1 MSQTRIEQLIN
12 EIYEFVEECK
22 PTPLSQSK
30 IIVPKD
36 QLLDLIDELKR
47 RTPDEIKRYQ
57 KIIANR
63 DTIIAQAEEKAQE
76 IESAARERAQ
86 QMVDETKIMQDAYKQ
101 ANDLI
106 QDATVKAEDVRNS
119 AEEFSESVRTG
130 ILSYAGDI
138 MNIVEG
144 VLSSSYNEI
153 KERNENLLGT
163 LQEKLDL
170 VSSNRREIFEQLNS
184 DGDSSE
190 QSLDYDETDFNSDE
204 E

>member
-36 QLLDLIDELKR
+36 QLLDLVDELKR

-76 IESAARERAQ
+76 IEAQAREHAQ

-106 QDATVKAEDVRNS
+106 QDATVKAEEIRSS
-119 AEEFSESVRTG
+119 ADEYSENVRTG
-130 ILSYAGDI
+130 ILNYAGDI

-144 VLSSSYNEI
+144 ILSSSF
-153 KERNENLLGT
+153 KEMKDRSDSLLGT
-163 LQEKLDL
+163 IREKLDL
-170 VSSNRREIFEQLNS
+170 VSANRREIFEQLNP
-184 DGDSSE
+184 DEAG
-190 QSLDYDETDFNSDE
+190 DETDFDESDFTNE
-204 E
+204 EE

>member
-76 IESAARERAQ
+76 IENAAKERAQ

-106 QDATVKAEDVRNS
+106 QDATSKAEEVRRS
-119 AEEFSESVRTG
+119 AEEFSDNVRTG
-130 ILSYAGDI
+130 VLSYAGDI

-153 KERNENLLGT
+153 KDRNENLLGT
-163 LQEKLDL
+163 IREKLDT
-170 VSSNRREIFEQLNS
+170 VSSNRREIFESLNA
-184 DGDSSE
+184 DPEE
-190 QSLDYDETDFNSDE
+190 QSLEYEEEDFDTE
-204 E
+204 G

>member
-63 DTIIAQAEEKAQE
+63 DTIIAQAEEKAGE
-76 IESAARERAQ
+76 IENAAKERAQ

-106 QDATVKAEDVRNS
+106 QDATSKAEEVRRS
-119 AEEFSESVRTG
+119 AEEFSDNVRTG
-130 ILSYAGDI
+130 VLSYAGDI

-153 KERNENLLGT
+153 KDRNENLLGT
-163 LQEKLDL
+163 IREKLDT
-170 VSSNRREIFEQLNS
+170 VSSNRREIFESLNA
-184 DGDSSE
+184 DPEE
-190 QSLDYDETDFNSDE
+190 QSLEYDEEDFNSE
-204 E
+204 G

>member
-22 PTPLSQSK
+22 PTPRSQSK

-57 KIIANR
+57 KIIANC
-63 DTIIAQAEEKAQE
+63 DTIIAQAEEKAVE
-76 IESAARERAQ
+76 IENAAKERAQ
-86 QMVDETKIMQDAYKQ
+86 QMVDETRIMQDAYKQ

-106 QDATVKAEDVRNS
+106 QDATTKAEETRKA
-119 AEEFSESVRTG
+119 AEDFSENVRTG
-130 ILSYAGDI
+130 VLSYAGDI

-153 KERNENLLGT
+153 KDRNENLLGT
-163 LQEKLDL
+163 IRDKLDT
-170 VSSNRREIFEQLNS
+170 VSSNRREIFEQLNA
-184 DGDSSE
+184 DPDE
-190 QSLDYDETDFNSDE
+190 QTMEYEEEDFNSE

>member
-63 DTIIAQAEEKAQE
+63 DTIIAQAEEKAVE
-76 IESAARERAQ
+76 IENAAKERAQ
-86 QMVDETKIMQDAYKQ
+86 QMVDETRIMQDAYKQ

-106 QDATVKAEDVRNS
+106 QDATAKSEEIRKAADDY
-119 AEEFSESVRTG
+119 SENIRTG
-130 ILSYAGDI
+130 VLNYAGDI

-153 KERNENLLGT
+153 KERNENLLLT
-163 LQEKLDL
+163 IKDKLDT
-170 VSSNRREIFEQLNS
+170 VSSNRREIFEQLNA
-184 DGDSSE
+184 DPDE
-190 QSLDYDETDFNSDE
+190 QTMEYEEEDFNSE

>member
-63 DTIIAQAEEKAQE
+63 DTIIAQAEEKAVE
-76 IESAARERAQ
+76 IENAAKERAQ

-101 ANDLI
+101 ANNLI
-106 QDATVKAEDVRNS
+106 QDATAKAEEVRRS
-119 AEEFSESVRTG
+119 AEEFSENVRTG
-130 ILSYAGDI
+130 VLSYAGDI

-153 KERNENLLGT
+153 KDRNENLLGT
-163 LQEKLDL
+163 IREKLDL
-170 VSSNRREIFEQLNS
+170 VSSNRREIFEQLNA
-184 DGDSSE
+184 DPDE
-190 QSLDYDETDFNSDE
+190 QSLEYDEEDFNTE
-204 E
+204 GE

>member
-12 EIYEFVEECK
+12 EIYEFVEDCK
-22 PTPLSQSK
+22 PTALSQNK

-36 QLLDLIDELKR
+36 QLLDLVDELKR

-63 DTIIAQAEEKAQE
+63 DSIIAQAEEKAQE
-76 IESAARERAQ
+76 IEAQARERAQ
-86 QMVDETKIMQDAYKQ
+86 QMVDETKIVQDAYKQ
-101 ANDLI
+101 ANDMI
-106 QDATVKAEDVRNS
+106 QDATVKAEDVRRS
-119 AEEFSESVRTG
+119 AEEFSENVRTG
-130 ILSYAGDI
+130 ILNYAGDI

-144 VLSSSYNEI
+144 VLSTSF
-153 KERNENLLGT
+153 KEMKDRSDSLLST
-163 LQEKLDL
+163 IHEKLEL

-184 DGDSSE
+184 DGTE
-190 QSLDYDETDFNSDE
+190 EEYDEEDFGTE

>member
-63 DTIIAQAEEKAQE
+63 DTIIAQAEEKAVE
-76 IESAARERAQ
+76 IENAAKERAQ
-86 QMVDETKIMQDAYKQ
+86 QMVDETRIMQDAYKQ

-106 QDATVKAEDVRNS
+106 QDATTKAEETRKA
-119 AEEFSESVRTG
+119 AEDFSENVRTG
-130 ILSYAGDI
+130 VLSYAGDI

-163 LQEKLDL
+163 IRDKLDT
-170 VSSNRREIFEQLNS
+170 VSSNRREIFEQLNA
-184 DGDSSE
+184 DPDE
-190 QSLDYDETDFNSDE
+190 QTMEYEEEDFNSE

>member
-76 IESAARERAQ
+76 IENAAKERAQ

-106 QDATVKAEDVRNS
+106 QDATSKAEEVRRS
-119 AEEFSESVRTG
+119 AEEFSDNVRTG
-130 ILSYAGDI
+130 VLSYAGDI

-153 KERNENLLGT
+153 KDRNENLLGT
-163 LQEKLDL
+163 IKEKLDT
-170 VSSNRREIFEQLNS
+170 VSSNRREIFESLNA
-184 DGDSSE
+184 DPEE
-190 QSLDYDETDFNSDE
+190 QSLEYEEEDFDTE
-204 E
+204 G

>member
-63 DTIIAQAEEKAQE
+63 DTIIAQAEEKAVE
-76 IESAARERAQ
+76 IENAAKERAQ

-106 QDATVKAEDVRNS
+106 QDATAKAEEVRRS
-119 AEEFSESVRTG
+119 AEEFSDNVRTG
-130 ILSYAGDI
+130 VLSYAGDI

-153 KERNENLLGT
+153 KDRNENLLGT
-163 LQEKLDL
+163 IREKLDT
-170 VSSNRREIFEQLNS
+170 VSSNRREIFESLNA
-184 DGDSSE
+184 DPEE
-190 QSLDYDETDFNSDE
+190 QSLEYDEDDFNSE
-204 E
+204 G

>member
-63 DTIIAQAEEKAQE
+63 DTIIAQAEEKAVE
-76 IESAARERAQ
+76 IENAAKERAQ

-106 QDATVKAEDVRNS
+106 QDATAKAEEVRRS
-119 AEEFSESVRTG
+119 AEEFSDNVRTG
-130 ILSYAGDI
+130 VLSYAGDI

-153 KERNENLLGT
+153 KDRNENLLGT
-163 LQEKLDL
+163 IREKLDT
-170 VSSNRREIFEQLNS
+170 VSSNRREIFESLNA
-184 DGDSSE
+184 DPEE
-190 QSLDYDETDFNSDE
+190 QSLEYDEEDFNSE
-204 E
+204 G

>member
-63 DTIIAQAEEKAQE
+63 ETIIAQAEEKAVE
-76 IESAARERAQ
+76 IENAAKERAQ

-106 QDATVKAEDVRNS
+106 QDATAKAEAERRS
-119 AEEFSESVRTG
+119 AEEFSENVRTG
-130 ILSYAGDI
+130 VLSYAGDI

-144 VLSSSYNEI
+144 VLASSYNEI

-163 LQEKLDL
+163 VKDKLDL
-170 VSSNRREIFEQLNS
+170 VSSNRREIFEQLNA
-184 DGDSSE
+184 DPDE
-190 QSLDYDETDFNSDE
+190 QSLEYDEEDFNTE
-204 E
+204 GE

>member
-63 DTIIAQAEEKAQE
+63 DTIIAQAEEKAVE
-76 IESAARERAQ
+76 IENAAKERAQ

-106 QDATVKAEDVRNS
+106 QDATSKAEEVRLS
-119 AEEFSESVRTG
+119 AEEFSDHVRTG
-130 ILSYAGDI
+130 VLSYAGDI

-153 KERNENLLGT
+153 KDRNENLLGT
-163 LQEKLDL
+163 IREKLDT
-170 VSSNRREIFEQLNS
+170 VSSNRREIFESLNA
-184 DGDSSE
+184 DPEE
-190 QSLDYDETDFNSDE
+190 QSLEYDEEDFNSE
-204 E
+204 G

>member
-63 DTIIAQAEEKAQE
+63 DTIIAQAEEKAVE
-76 IESAARERAQ
+76 IENAAKERAQ

-106 QDATVKAEDVRNS
+106 QDATAKADAERRS
-119 AEEFSESVRTG
+119 AEEFSENVRTG
-130 ILSYAGDI
+130 VLSYAGDI

-153 KERNENLLGT
+153 KERNENLLAT
-163 LQEKLDL
+163 IREKLDL
-170 VSSNRREIFEQLNS
+170 VSSNRREIFEQLNA
-184 DGDSSE
+184 DPDE
-190 QSLDYDETDFNSDE
+190 QSLEYDEEDFNTE
-204 E
+204 GE

>member
-36 QLLDLIDELKR
+36 QLLDLVDELKR

-76 IESAARERAQ
+76 IEKQARERAQ

-106 QDATVKAEDVRNS
+106 QDATVKAEEVRNS
-119 AEEFSESVRTG
+119 ADEYSENVRTG
-130 ILSYAGDI
+130 ILNYAGDI

-144 VLSSSYNEI
+144 ILSSSF
-153 KERNENLLGT
+153 KEMKDHSDSLLST
-163 LQEKLDL
+163 IHDKLEL
-170 VSSNRREIFEQLNS
+170 VSSNRREIFEQLNP
-184 DGDSSE
+184 DAA
-190 QSLDYDETDFNSDE
+190 DE
-204 E
+204 EAEFDESDFESEE

>member
-63 DTIIAQAEEKAQE
+63 DTIIAQAEEKAVE
-76 IESAARERAQ
+76 IENAAKDRAQ

-106 QDATVKAEDVRNS
+106 QDATAKAEEVRRS
-119 AEEFSESVRTG
+119 AEEFSDNVRTG
-130 ILSYAGDI
+130 VLSYAGDI

-153 KERNENLLGT
+153 KDRNENLLGT
-163 LQEKLDL
+163 IREKLDT
-170 VSSNRREIFEQLNS
+170 VSSNRREIFESLNA
-184 DGDSSE
+184 DPEE
-190 QSLDYDETDFNSDE
+190 QSLEYDEEDFNSE
-204 E
+204 G

>member
-63 DTIIAQAEEKAQE
+63 DTIIAQAEEKAVE
-76 IESAARERAQ
+76 IENAAKERAQ
-86 QMVDETKIMQDAYKQ
+86 QMVDETRIMQDAYKQ

-106 QDATVKAEDVRNS
+106 QDATAKSKEIRKAADDH
-119 AEEFSESVRTG
+119 SENIRTG
-130 ILSYAGDI
+130 VLNYAGDI

-153 KERNENLLGT
+153 KERNENLLLT
-163 LQEKLDL
+163 IKDKLDT
-170 VSSNRREIFEQLNS
+170 VSSNRREIFEQLNA
-184 DGDSSE
+184 DPDE
-190 QSLDYDETDFNSDE
+190 QTMEYEEEDFNSE

>member
-76 IESAARERAQ
+76 IENAAKERAQ

-101 ANDLI
+101 ANDLM
-106 QDATVKAEDVRNS
+106 QDATSKAEEVRRS
-119 AEEFSESVRTG
+119 AEEFSDNVRTG
-130 ILSYAGDI
+130 VLSYAGDI

-153 KERNENLLGT
+153 KDRNENLLGT
-163 LQEKLDL
+163 IKEKLDT
-170 VSSNRREIFEQLNS
+170 VSSNRREIFESLNA
-184 DGDSSE
+184 DPEE
-190 QSLDYDETDFNSDE
+190 QSLEYEEEDFDTE
-204 E
+204 G

>member
-63 DTIIAQAEEKAQE
+63 DTIIAQAEEKAVE
-76 IESAARERAQ
+76 IENAAKERAQ

-101 ANDLI
+101 ANNLI
-106 QDATVKAEDVRNS
+106 QDATAKAEEVRSS
-119 AEEFSESVRTG
+119 AEEFSENVRTG
-130 ILSYAGDI
+130 VLSYAGDI

-163 LQEKLDL
+163 IREKLDL
-170 VSSNRREIFEQLNS
+170 VSSNRREIFEQLNA
-184 DGDSSE
+184 DPDE
-190 QSLDYDETDFNSDE
+190 QSLEYDEEDFNTE
-204 E
+204 VE

>member
-63 DTIIAQAEEKAQE
+63 DTIIAQAEEKAVE
-76 IESAARERAQ
+76 IENAAKERAQ

-106 QDATVKAEDVRNS
+106 QDATSKAEEVRRS
-119 AEEFSESVRTG
+119 AEEFSDNVRTG
-130 ILSYAGDI
+130 VLSYAGDI

-153 KERNENLLGT
+153 KDRNENLLGT
-163 LQEKLDL
+163 IREKLDT
-170 VSSNRREIFEQLNS
+170 VSSNRREIFESLNA
-184 DGDSSE
+184 DPEE
-190 QSLDYDETDFNSDE
+190 QSLEYDEEDFNSE
-204 E
+204 G